1 MKHAAGEIG
10 KIHVLRLEPGED
22 VLCSIQKYC
31 EENSLNS
38 GAVIS
43 GIGSLDGC
51 TYFDPMEIPGK
62 PGCYGYVT
70 PIDLPSP
77 IELTGLSGI
86 ICEDS
91 DRKPVLH
98 IHASFADEKGNEY
111 GGHLKEGNRVL
122 VTVELVIGEF
132 RGIRMN
138 RELDPAKGVPVL
150 KPEEI

>member
-1 MKHAAGEIG
+1 MKYAAGEIER
-10 KIHVLRLEPGED
+10 IHVLRLEPGED
-22 VLCSIQKYC
+22 VLLSIQKYC
-31 EENSLNS
+31 EESSLTS
-38 GAVIS
+38 GVVVS

-86 ICEDS
+86 ICADS
-91 DRKPVLH
+91 DNNPVLH

-111 GGHLKEGNRVL
+111 GGHLREGNHVL
-122 VTVELVIGEF
+122 VTVELVLGEF
-132 RGIRMN
+132 RGIRMS

-150 KPEEI
+150 LPEEI

>member
-1 MKHAAGEIG
+1 MKYAAGEIER
-10 KIHVLRLEPGED
+10 IHVLRLEPSED
-22 VLCSIQKYC
+22 VLLSIQKYC
-31 EENSLNS
+31 EENSFTS
-38 GAVIS
+38 GVVVS

-86 ICEDS
+86 ICADS
-91 DRKPVLH
+91 DSNPVLH

-111 GGHLKEGNRVL
+111 GGHLREGNHVL
-122 VTVELVIGEF
+122 VTVELVLGEF
-132 RGIRMN
+132 RGIRMS

-150 KPEEI
+150 LPEEI